1 MDQDVLTVLKLLMI
15 GESNVGKSRYLFK
28 TINYFLML
36 CKLSQYVYIIVI
48 VGSILL
54 RFTEDEFHENMQSTV
69 GMDYRTKQ
77 VTIDGNTV
85 KLAIWDTAGQERF
98 RTLTPSYYR
107 DGQGAILVYDVTDRV
122 TFMKLET
129 WLNELNT
136 YCNKTD
142 IIKMVVGNKID
153 LPNREVSTEEGL
165 QFARRHQTLYIESSA
180 KTADGIK
187 CCFEELVQK
196 IIQTPGLWDRHAL
209 LKSAAYGN
217 GNMGGAR
224 HRGQRGIQ
232 LADETQ
238 PHEPHTNCYCTL
250 I

>member
-1 MDQDVLTVLKLLMI
+1 MTAIMDQEVLTVLKVLMI
-15 GESNVGKSRYLFK
+15 GESNVGKS
-28 TINYFLML
+28 
-36 CKLSQYVYIIVI
+36 
-48 VGSILL
+48 SILL

-77 VTIDGNTV
+77 ITIDGNTV

-107 DGQGAILVYDVTDRV
+107 DGQGAILVYDVTDRT
-122 TFMKLET
+122 TFMKLDT

-142 IIKMVVGNKID
+142 IVKMVVGNKID

-209 LKSAAYGN
+209 VKYGN
-217 GNMGGAR
+217 GSMGGAR
-224 HRGQRGIQ
+224 HRGQRAIQ
-232 LADETQ
+232 LADDLQAADTF
-238 PHEPHTNCYCTL
+238 TNTSNCYCSL

>member
-1 MDQDVLTVLKLLMI
+1 MTAIMDTTDQDVLTVLKLLII
-15 GESNVGKSRYLFK
+15 GESNVGKS
-28 TINYFLML
+28 
-36 CKLSQYVYIIVI
+36 SII
-48 VGSILL
+48 L
-54 RFTEDEFHENMQSTV
+54 RFTENEFYENMQSTV
-69 GMDYRTKQ
+69 GMDYKTKQ
-77 VTIDGNTV
+77 IEIDGNTV

-107 DGQGAILVYDVTDRV
+107 DGQGAILVYDVTDRA

-142 IIKMVVGNKID
+142 IVKMVVGNKID

-165 QFARRHQTLYIESSA
+165 QFARRHQTLYIESSV

-196 IIQTPGLWDRHAL
+196 IIQTPGLWDRHTL
-209 LKSAAYGN
+209 IKSYGN
-217 GNMGGAR
+217 GSMGGAR
-224 HRGQRGIQ
+224 HRSQRGIQ
-232 LADETQ
+232 LANGSDGQ
-238 PHEPHTNCYCTL
+238 QSYSGCSCSWL
-250 I
+250 

>member
-1 MDQDVLTVLKLLMI
+1 MDADQDVITVLKLLMI
-15 GESNVGKSRYLFK
+15 GESNVGKS
-28 TINYFLML
+28 
-36 CKLSQYVYIIVI
+36 SII
-48 VGSILL
+48 L

-129 WLNELNT
+129 WLSELNT

-142 IIKMVVGNKID
+142 IVKMIVGNKID

-196 IIQTPGLWDRHAL
+196 IIQTPGLWDRYTL
-209 LKSAAYGN
+209 LKSYGN
-217 GNMGGAR
+217 GSMGGAR
-224 HRGQRGIQ
+224 HRGQRV
-232 LADETQ
+232 LHLTSDSQ
-238 PHEPHTNCYCTL
+238 PLEPHSNCYCSL
-250 I
+250 N

>member
-1 MDQDVLTVLKLLMI
+1 MDTMDQDILTVLKLLMI
-15 GESNVGKSRYLFK
+15 GESNVGKS
-28 TINYFLML
+28 
-36 CKLSQYVYIIVI
+36 SII
-48 VGSILL
+48 L
-54 RFTEDEFHENMQSTV
+54 RFTENEFFDYMQSTI
-69 GMDYRTKQ
+69 GMDYKTKQ
-77 VTIDGNTV
+77 ITIDGNTV

-107 DGQGAILVYDVTDRV
+107 DGQGAILVYDVTNRI

-142 IIKMVVGNKID
+142 IVKMVVGNKID

-180 KTADGIK
+180 KTSDGIK

-209 LKSAAYGN
+209 LKSYGN
-217 GNMGGAR
+217 GNMGGIR
-224 HRGQRGIQ
+224 HRGHRGIQ
-232 LADETQ
+232 SPNDSQSVDLYS
-238 PHEPHTNCYCTL
+238 NCSCNL
-250 I
+250 L

>member
-1 MDQDVLTVLKLLMI
+1 MVLDQDVLTVLKLLMI
-15 GESNVGKSRYLFK
+15 GESNVGKS
-28 TINYFLML
+28 
-36 CKLSQYVYIIVI
+36 
-48 VGSILL
+48 SILL

-142 IIKMVVGNKID
+142 IIKMIVGNKID

-196 IIQTPGLWDRHAL
+196 IIQTPGLWDRHTL
-209 LKSAAYGN
+209 INSYGN
-217 GNMGGAR
+217 GNMGTVRHVR
-224 HRGQRGIQ
+224 HRGQRRIQ
-232 LADETQ
+232 LVDDTQ
-238 PHEPHTNCYCTL
+238 LYNRPSNCYCSL

>member
-1 MDQDVLTVLKLLMI
+1 
-15 GESNVGKSRYLFK
+15 
-28 TINYFLML
+28 
-36 CKLSQYVYIIVI
+36 
-48 VGSILL
+48 
-54 RFTEDEFHENMQSTV
+54 MQSTV
-69 GMDYRTKQ
+69 GMDYRTKK

-107 DGQGAILVYDVTDRV
+107 NGQGAILVYDVTDRL
-122 TFMKLET
+122 TFIKLET

-136 YCNKTD
+136 YCDKSD
-142 IIKMVVGNKID
+142 IVKMVVGNKID

-196 IIQTPGLWDRHAL
+196 IIQTPGLWDRFTL
-209 LKSAAYGN
+209 LGPIMNAVTFP
-217 GNMGGAR
+217 R
-224 HRGQRGIQ
+224 QRGANAIQ
-232 LADETQ
+232 LHGELDVQNIEQ
-238 PHEPHTNCYCTL
+238 PSTCYCF

>member
-1 MDQDVLTVLKLLMI
+1 MDMDQDVLTVLKLLMI
-15 GESNVGKSRYLFK
+15 GESNVGKS
-28 TINYFLML
+28 
-36 CKLSQYVYIIVI
+36 SII
-48 VGSILL
+48 L
-54 RFTEDEFHENMQSTV
+54 RFTEDEFYENMQSTV
-69 GMDYRTKQ
+69 GMDYKTKQ
-77 VTIDGNTV
+77 ITIDGNV
-85 KLAIWDTAGQERF
+85 IKLAIWDTAGQERF

-122 TFMKLET
+122 TFVKLET

-142 IIKMVVGNKID
+142 IVKMVVGNKID

-196 IIQTPGLWDRHAL
+196 IIQTPGLWDRQPF
-209 LKSAAYGN
+209 LKAYGN
-217 GNMGGAR
+217 GSMGGVR

-232 LADETQ
+232 LKDDTQ
-238 PHEPHTNCYCTL
+238 QHEPYSNCSCSL
-250 I
+250 V